1 MPPVLEVWTKG
12 SLELVPLA
20 GRTVIGRSQANDI
33 VLSDDPTVSRTH
45 ASVEHYGS
53 GWAVHDLGASNGTFV
68 NGSRILSG
76 QVLRPGDEIQVGD
89 SRIVFTEQEA
99 SDDGAFRTLR
109 AERREHVTVLFS
121 DMVDSTALSS
131 GLDPPAADRLRRGHF
146 SLLREAI
153 AASAGTEVKNLGDG
167 LMVVLPSASAALACA
182 IAMQQG
188 VKRNNL
194 ATGSSVGLRVGA
206 SCGDATREGNDYFG
220 NPVIEASR
228 LCSRANG
235 GQIFVT
241 DAVRITA
248 GDPSPCTFTRLG
260 DLDLKGLPEPVH
272 SFEVSWDAR
281 GNEDSATTR
290 PANRGVDAGNTS
302 PE

>member
-1 MPPVLEVWTKG
+1 MAMAPVLEVWVRG

-20 GRTVIGRSQANDI
+20 RRTVIGRSPANDI

-53 GWAVHDLGASNGTFV
+53 GWAVQDLGASNGTFV

-76 QVLRPGDEIQVGD
+76 QILRPGDEIQVGD
-89 SRIVFTEQEA
+89 SRLVYREQES
-99 SDDGAFRTLR
+99 SDDGEHRTLN

-121 DMVDSTALSS
+121 DMVDSTAMSS
-131 GLDPPAADRLRRGHF
+131 GLDPSAADRLRRDHF

-167 LMVVLPSASAALACA
+167 LMVVFPSASAALACA
-182 IAMQQG
+182 TAMQRG
-188 VKRNNL
+188 VRGKNL

-206 SCGDATREGNDYFG
+206 SCGDATRERNDYFG
-220 NPVIEASR
+220 TPVIEASR
-228 LCSRANG
+228 LCSRAKG
-235 GQIFVT
+235 GQIFVA

-248 GDPSPCTFTRLG
+248 GESSSWTFSRIG
-260 DLDLKGLPEPVH
+260 HLDLKGLPEPVL
-272 SFEVSWDAR
+272 SFEVPWDALGDQDTAVTPADR
-281 GNEDSATTR
+281 PTR
-290 PANRGVDAGNTS
+290 
-302 PE
+302 